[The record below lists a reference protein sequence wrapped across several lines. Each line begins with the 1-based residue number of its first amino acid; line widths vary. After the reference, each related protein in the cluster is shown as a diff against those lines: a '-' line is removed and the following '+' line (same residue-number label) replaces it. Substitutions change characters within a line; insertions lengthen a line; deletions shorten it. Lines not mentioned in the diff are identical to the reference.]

1 MLTAIYKSPRKDQT
15 YLYLTRR
22 DDFKIVPEALLKT
35 FGAPQLVTVL
45 DLSRRT
51 ELAGADLAKVRAAL
65 TEHGFYLQL
74 PPPPE
79 DLLKDH
85 RDWLASNRPAE

>member
-15 YLYLTRR
+15 YLYLKQR
-22 DDFKIVPEALLKT
+22 DDFKVVPDALLKT
-35 FGAPQLVTVL
+35 FGNPQLVTVL

-51 ELAGADLAKVRAAL
+51 ELAGADLAKVQAAL
-65 TEHGFYLQL
+65 IEQGYYLQL

-85 RDWLASNRPAE
+85 RDWLATNQSAE

>member
-15 YLYLTRR
+15 YLYLTQR
-22 DDFKIVPEALLKT
+22 DDFKVVPEALLKT
-35 FGAPQLVTVL
+35 FGPPQLVTII
-45 DLSRRT
+45 DLNRRT
-51 ELAGADLAKVRAAL
+51 ELAGADLTKVRTAL
-65 TEHGFYLQL
+65 TEQGFYLQL

-85 RDWLASNRPAE
+85 RDWLATNQTSE

>member
-22 DDFKIVPEALLKT
+22 DDFKVVPEALLKT
-35 FGAPQLVTVL
+35 FGTPQLVTVL

-51 ELAGADLAKVRAAL
+51 ELAGADLAKVQLAL
-65 TEHGFYLQL
+65 TEQGYYLQL

-85 RDWLASNRPAE
+85 RDWLENIPPSE

>member
-15 YLYLTRR
+15 YLYLKQR
-22 DDFKIVPEALLKT
+22 DDFKVVPEALLKT
-35 FGAPQLVTVL
+35 FGSPQLVTIL

-51 ELAGADLAKVRAAL
+51 ELAGADLGKVTAAL
-65 TEHGFYLQL
+65 VEQGYYLQL

-85 RDWLASNRPAE
+85 RDWLATNPSAE